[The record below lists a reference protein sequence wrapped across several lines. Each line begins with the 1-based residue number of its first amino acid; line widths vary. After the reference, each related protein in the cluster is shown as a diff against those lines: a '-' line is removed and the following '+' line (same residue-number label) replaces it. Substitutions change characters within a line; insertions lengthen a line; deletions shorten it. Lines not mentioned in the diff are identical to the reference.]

1 MEMIKK
7 TLKILV
13 EGNNLTEPQARK
25 AMDIIMEGKATAAQI
40 ASFLT
45 ALRMKGEAVE
55 EITGFA
61 KAMQEK
67 VDTFKVEK
75 ETLVDTCGTGG
86 DSLNTFNISTV
97 VAFVAAGAGLVV
109 AKHGNRA
116 LSSQCG
122 SADVLETLGV
132 KLTVSKEKVRECL
145 ERIGIGFL
153 FAPSFH
159 PAMKYA
165 LSPRQEMGIRT
176 VFNILGPLTNPLGAN
191 VRLLGVYQPLL
202 TEALARV
209 LRNLKVKSAFVVWGK
224 DGLDEISISGRTKIT
239 QLKEDKINTYYV
251 QPEDFGIKRAR
262 LQDLRGG
269 TRKENAHIFKDIL
282 EGAKGPKREIVL
294 ANAAACLV
302 AAGVAKDLEHGI
314 RIAADSIDSGRA
326 KKKLEL
332 LIDFTNN

>member
-1 MEMIKK
+1 MIKK
-7 TLKILV
+7 TLKILA

-25 AMDIIMEGKATAAQI
+25 AMNIIMEGKATAAQI

-45 ALRMKGEAVE
+45 ALRMKGETVE

-67 VDTFKVEK
+67 VDTFSLERD
-75 ETLVDTCGTGG
+75 TLVDTCGTGG

-132 KLTVSKEKVRECL
+132 KLTVSKEKVRKCL
-145 ERIGIGFL
+145 DKVGIGFL

-191 VRLLGVYQPLL
+191 VRLLGVYQPSL
-202 TEALARV
+202 TEPLARV
-209 LRNLKVKSAFVVWGK
+209 LRNLEVKGAFVVWGE
-224 DGLDEISISGRTKIT
+224 DGLDEISITGRTKIT
-239 QLKEDKINTYYV
+239 QLTEDKINTYYV
-251 QPEDFGIKRAR
+251 QPEDFGIKRAC
-262 LQDLRGG
+262 LDEIRGG
-269 TRKENAHIFKDIL
+269 TRQENARIFKDIL
-282 EGAKGPKREIVL
+282 EGARGSKREIVL
-294 ANAAACLV
+294 INAAACLV
-302 AAGVAKDLEHGI
+302 AADLAKDLEQGI
-314 RIAADSIDSGRA
+314 QIAANSIDSGRA
-326 KKKLEL
+326 KKKLEA
-332 LIDFTNN
+332 LIDFTHN

>member
-1 MEMIKK
+1 MIKK
-7 TLKILV
+7 TLKILA

-25 AMDIIMEGKATAAQI
+25 AMNIIMEGKATAAQI

-45 ALRMKGEAVE
+45 ALRMKGETVE

-67 VDTFKVEK
+67 VDTFSLEK
-75 ETLVDTCGTGG
+75 DTLVDTCGTGG

-145 ERIGIGFL
+145 DKVGISFL

-165 LSPRQEMGIRT
+165 LLPRQEMGIRT

-191 VRLLGVYQPLL
+191 VRLLGVYQPSL
-202 TEALARV
+202 TEPLARV
-209 LRNLKVKSAFVVWGK
+209 LRNLKVKGAFVVWGE
-224 DGLDEISISGRTKIT
+224 DGLDEISITGRTKIT

-251 QPEDFGIKRAR
+251 QPKDFGIKRAC
-262 LQDLRGG
+262 LDEIRGG
-269 TRKENAHIFKDIL
+269 TRQENARIFKDTL

-294 ANAAACLV
+294 INAAACLV
-302 AAGVAKDLEHGI
+302 AADLAKDLEQGI
-314 RIAADSIDSGRA
+314 QIAANSIDSGRA
-326 KKKLEL
+326 KKKLEA
-332 LIDFTNN
+332 LIDFTRN

>member
-1 MEMIKK
+1 MIKK
-7 TLKILV
+7 TLKSLV

-45 ALRMKGEAVE
+45 ALRMKGETVE

-67 VDTFKVEK
+67 VDTFSLEK
-75 ETLVDTCGTGG
+75 DTVVDTCGTGG
-86 DSLNTFNISTV
+86 DRLNTFNISTV

-132 KLTVSKEKVRECL
+132 KLTVSKEKVRQCL
-145 ERIGIGFL
+145 ERVGIGFL

-191 VRLLGVYQPLL
+191 VRLLGVYQPSL
-202 TEALARV
+202 TESLASV
-209 LRNLKVKSAFVVWGK
+209 LRNLKVKSAFVVCGE
-224 DGLDEISISGRTKIT
+224 DGLDEISITGRTKIT
-239 QLKEDKINTYYV
+239 RLKDDKINTYYV
-251 QPEDFGIKRAR
+251 QPEDFGIRRAS
-262 LQDLRGG
+262 LKDLRGG
-269 TRKENAHIFKDIL
+269 SREENARIFKDIL
-282 EGAKGPKREIVL
+282 EGAKGSKREIVL
-294 ANAAACLV
+294 INAAACLV
-302 AAGVAKDLEHGI
+302 AADQAEDLGHGI
-314 RIAADSIDSGRA
+314 QIAADSIDSGRA
-326 KKKLEL
+326 KKKLET
-332 LIDFTNN
+332 LIGFTNN

>member
-1 MEMIKK
+1 MIKK

-45 ALRMKGEAVE
+45 ALRMKGETVE

-67 VDTFKVEK
+67 VDTFSLEK
-75 ETLVDTCGTGG
+75 DTLVDTCGTGG

-132 KLTVSKEKVRECL
+132 KLTVCKEKVRQCL
-145 ERIGIGFL
+145 ERVGIGFL

-191 VRLLGVYQPLL
+191 VRLLGVYQPSL
-202 TEALARV
+202 TEPLASV
-209 LRNLKVKSAFVVWGK
+209 LRNLKVKSAFVVWGE
-224 DGLDEISISGRTKIT
+224 DGLDEISITGRTKIT
-239 QLKEDKINTYYV
+239 RLKGDKINTYYV
-251 QPEDFGIKRAR
+251 EPEDFGIRRAS
-262 LQDLRGG
+262 LKDLRGG
-269 TRKENAHIFKDIL
+269 TREENARIFKDIL
-282 EGAKGPKREIVL
+282 EGAKGSKREIVL
-294 ANAAACLV
+294 INAAACLI
-302 AAGVAKDLEHGI
+302 AADQAKDLEQGI
-314 RIAADSIDSGRA
+314 RIAADSIDSGKA
-326 KKKLEL
+326 KKKLEA